1 MNIRFSHVLM
11 VGAIS
16 ILALTGCNNAETTQS
31 SPEANSAAPV
41 ATTSTAGYAEL
52 LAVVTGTK
60 TSVEAGDYAK
70 AKTEF
75 AKFEDNWK
83 PVENGIK
90 VKSGDSYK
98 AIEDSLDTIN
108 AEFKGSTPN
117 KDKVLTALQSMETT
131 INSVSKM

>member
-1 MNIRFSHVLM
+1 MHIRFSHVLM

-16 ILALTGCNNAETTQS
+16 ILALTGCNNTQTTQS
-31 SPEANSAAPV
+31 SPEASSAAPV
-41 ATTSTAGYAEL
+41 ATTSTAGYPGL

-60 TSVEAGDYAK
+60 TSVEAGDYAT

-75 AKFEDNWK
+75 AKFEDNCK
-83 PVENGIK
+83 PVEDGFK
-90 VKSGDSYK
+90 EKSGDSYK

-117 KDKVLTALQSMETT
+117 KSKVLTALQSMETT

>member
-1 MNIRFSHVLM
+1 MNIRFSHVLV

-31 SPEANSAAPV
+31 SPAANSASPV
-41 ATTSTAGYAEL
+41 ATMSDVGYPGLLGVVSSTR
-52 LAVVTGTK
+52 
-60 TSVEAGDYAK
+60 TSVEAGDYTK

-83 PVENGIK
+83 PVEDSIK

>member
-16 ILALTGCNNAETTQS
+16 ILALTGCNNAETIQS
-31 SPEANSAAPV
+31 SPEAISAAPV
-41 ATTSTAGYAEL
+41 ATTSTAGYPEL

-83 PVENGIK
+83 PVEDGIK

-98 AIEDSLDTIN
+98 AIEDGLDTIN

-131 INSVSKM
+131 INSVPKM